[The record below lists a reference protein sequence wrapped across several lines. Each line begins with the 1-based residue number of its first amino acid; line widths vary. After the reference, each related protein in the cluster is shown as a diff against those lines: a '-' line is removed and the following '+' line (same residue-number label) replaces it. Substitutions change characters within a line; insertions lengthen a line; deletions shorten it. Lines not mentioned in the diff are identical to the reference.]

1 MRIAAALILAASQ
14 LTAVPF
20 VSALATNEARHST
33 MTQPA
38 GVHAGQSSHGNGNV
52 TVFHMTPASRNVT
65 IAVQAQETNTAPL

>member
-20 VSALATNEARHST
+20 VSALATNEARHSS
-33 MTQPA
+33 MSQPA
-38 GVHAGQSSHGNGNV
+38 GVHAGQSSHDNV
-52 TVFHMTPASRNVT
+52 TVFHMTPASPNVT